1 MKNLNSIRTRLFLN
15 PIKTTA
21 QKHRYLIQIRNYLFC
36 LHPSDFGLKIQKS
49 KRLFF
54 NLIRISL
61 LMSFR
66 IIFQSFSDNRAF
78 SFSSRKATSI

>member
-1 MKNLNSIRTRLFLN
+1 MRQAPKKVVIRLGLVFQRPAHFRLQN
-15 PIKTTA
+15 E
-21 QKHRYLIQIRNYLFC
+21 
-36 LHPSDFGLKIQKS
+36 KS